1 VRGVVFVFHP
11 KLHTDMF
18 QCALKVCDNWSLDPE
33 TFSDPP
39 PFNTGI
45 PCIEVAWIQ
54 YALALCHCRI
64 LCGSRYKQCTLET
77 KDMHHIDVRLEKDV
91 YDANNTLADRNARH
105 LKSHNIRAF
114 DLLGAIGSGKTALI
128 ERLVPLLEKK
138 GLRAGAIA
146 GDVYGDDDFRRIV
159 ALGIPAFN
167 ANTGK
172 ECHLDAHLVEHA
184 IDHLPLDQIDILFIE
199 NVGNM
204 VCPTDFRLGA
214 EKRVVVVSSTEGD
227 DVVNKHP
234 MMFRDCTI
242 GVINKVD
249 LAPLVGANLDRMQND
264 IARYNPGMPVFRTN
278 LKTGDGVVALL
289 EAILS

>member
-1 VRGVVFVFHP
+1 
-11 KLHTDMF
+11 
-18 QCALKVCDNWSLDPE
+18 
-33 TFSDPP
+33 
-39 PFNTGI
+39 
-45 PCIEVAWIQ
+45 
-54 YALALCHCRI
+54 
-64 LCGSRYKQCTLET
+64 
-77 KDMHHIDVRLEKDV
+77 MHHIDVRIEKDI
-91 YDANNTLADRNARH
+91 YDVNNTLADNNAKL
-105 LKSHNIRAF
+105 LKDHGVRAF

-128 ERLVPLLEKK
+128 ERLVPLLKK
-138 GLRAGAIA
+138 NGLRAGAIA
-146 GDVYGDDDFRRIV
+146 GDVFGDDDFKRIV

-184 IDHLPLDQIDILFIE
+184 IEHLPLHDIDILFIE

-214 EKRVVVVSSTEGD
+214 EKRIVIVSSTEGD

-249 LAPLVGANLDRMQND
+249 LAPLVGANLDRMESD
-264 IARYNPGMPVFRTN
+264 IHRYNPRMPVFRTN
-278 LKTGDGVVALL
+278 LKTGDGIAELL
-289 EAILS
+289 ATILS

>member
-1 VRGVVFVFHP
+1 
-11 KLHTDMF
+11 
-18 QCALKVCDNWSLDPE
+18 
-33 TFSDPP
+33 
-39 PFNTGI
+39 
-45 PCIEVAWIQ
+45 
-54 YALALCHCRI
+54 
-64 LCGSRYKQCTLET
+64 
-77 KDMHHIDVRLEKDV
+77 MHHIDVRLEKDV
-91 YDANNTLADRNARH
+91 YDANNTLADRNAQL
-105 LKSHNIRAF
+105 LKSHGVRAF

-128 ERLVPLLEKK
+128 ERLVPLLRK

-146 GDVYGDDDFRRIV
+146 GDVYGDDDFRRII

-184 IDHLPLDQIDILFIE
+184 LEHLALDEIDILFIE

-214 EKRVVVVSSTEGD
+214 EKRIVVVSSTEGD

-249 LAPLVGANLDRMQND
+249 LAPLVGANLDRMQKD
-264 IARYNPGMPVFRTN
+264 IGRYNPGMPVFRTN
-278 LKTGDGVVALL
+278 LKTGDGVAELL
-289 EAILS
+289 ETILA